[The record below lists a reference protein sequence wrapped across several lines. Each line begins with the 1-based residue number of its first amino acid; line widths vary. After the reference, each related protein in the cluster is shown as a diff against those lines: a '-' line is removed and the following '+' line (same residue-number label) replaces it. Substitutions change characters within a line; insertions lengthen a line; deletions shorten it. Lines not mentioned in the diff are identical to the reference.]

1 MITTMSD
8 LDNHIIR
15 RGMKFMWSYVGKNP
29 NTNPLCGRLCLPL
42 YLLLGTLV
50 LHSLITASKL
60 NF

>member
-1 MITTMSD
+1 MSD